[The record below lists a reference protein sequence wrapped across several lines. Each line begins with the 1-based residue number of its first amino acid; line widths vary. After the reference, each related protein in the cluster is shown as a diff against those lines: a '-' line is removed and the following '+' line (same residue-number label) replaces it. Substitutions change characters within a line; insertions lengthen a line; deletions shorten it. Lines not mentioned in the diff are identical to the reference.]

1 MPGSHVTDRALRLDE
16 EGRCSRRETRVAQI
30 LVVDDDADVRQA
42 IRRILEPEGH
52 EMLLAENGRGAMVV
66 GLIEVD

>member
-1 MPGSHVTDRALRLDE
+1 M
-16 EGRCSRRETRVAQI
+16 AQI

-52 EMLLAENGRGAMVV
+52 EMLLAESGRGAMVV